1 MLVSLQI
8 QRLLPM
14 TIESLLKL
22 KSLMTNTAIPISDNT
37 HDYYSDY
44 TFNVTSTQKKSRYNC

>member
-1 MLVSLQI
+1 
-8 QRLLPM
+8 M

-37 HDYYSDY
+37 HDYYSDH
-44 TFNVTSTQKKSRYNC
+44 TFNVTSTQKKNRYNC

>member
-37 HDYYSDY
+37 HDYYSDH
-44 TFNVTSTQKKSRYNC
+44 TFNVTSTQKKNRYNC